1 MKTTIGTKLMAASA
15 AMFALTALLGY
26 TGLNSLSTF
35 NARFD
40 TVADKTTRKIELATA
55 MDDAQSEMMSA
66 QNGIVLGAFA
76 KDPAE
81 ISTNEQSFRKYAER
95 IRKIT
100 EELSPMLITAESKG
114 LTKDA
119 EARLGEWLPLFED
132 LLRAANGENASEA
145 DRIRRQLTAP
155 VMEKLGADVTRLQ
168 QIEREVLARD
178 KAALAEEYSHSWTVS
193 AVLMA
198 LCFAMGLASMYQIRS
213 TVKVLR
219 RAMTLLLH
227 GAEEVTNASVQVS
240 SASQSVAQGASEQAA
255 SLEETSASGREIHSS
270 AVKNTARS
278 EDAAELVTQSRQKFS
293 QANQSLDEMVAAMA
307 EINSASNRISQI
319 IRVIDEL
326 AFQTNILSLN
336 AAVEA
341 ARAGEAGMGFAV
353 VADAVRN
360 LAQRSATA
368 ARDTASLIEGSIT
381 ASHAGASKV
390 NEVAVAIRGIAAET
404 DRVKTLVEDVRADSK
419 EQAKSLDSVSK
430 ALMEM
435 EHVTQRS
442 AASAEESAASAQEL
456 NSQAAGLRRI
466 AEDLTIMLG
475 RDEVEAAGVRGRRA

>member
-35 NARFD
+35 NAGFD

-198 LCFAMGLASMYQIRS
+198 LLARFRILVWAGGALLGWVAGDIMA
-213 TVKVLR
+213 TDPVLAKAFGEMALHVLHDWGGPLGSLIVIGIGYVIVR
-219 RAMTLLLH
+219 RHRHLY
-227 GAEEVTNASVQVS
+227 
-240 SASQSVAQGASEQAA
+240 
-255 SLEETSASGREIHSS
+255 
-270 AVKNTARS
+270 
-278 EDAAELVTQSRQKFS
+278 
-293 QANQSLDEMVAAMA
+293 LDEIMA
-307 EINSASNRISQI
+307 G
-319 IRVIDEL
+319 
-326 AFQTNILSLN
+326 
-336 AAVEA
+336 
-341 ARAGEAGMGFAV
+341 AGLVLWIV
-353 VADAVRN
+353 VDRFNDAVFGG
-360 LAQRSATA
+360 ATPDLTKIWSV
-368 ARDTASLIEGSIT
+368 RGVL
-381 ASHAGASKV
+381 
-390 NEVAVAIRGIAAET
+390 VAVMAVIYTICRK
-404 DRVKTLVEDVRADSK
+404 RWHVEK
-419 EQAKSLDSVSK
+419 
-430 ALMEM
+430 ME
-435 EHVTQRS
+435 
-442 AASAEESAASAQEL
+442 A
-456 NSQAAGLRRI
+456 
-466 AEDLTIMLG
+466 
-475 RDEVEAAGVRGRRA
+475 